1 MKPLYAKTSRYIIRQ
16 EFRQECSGMIA
27 ERALKTL
34 EYDKVREQVASFC
47 TSSLGK
53 NAIEQLIP
61 ETDYEKVQ
69 ELLEEMDE
77 GLSILRV
84 KGNVPMGG
92 IFDVRPSAKRA
103 QIGGILSPME
113 LMEIAS
119 TIRASRIL
127 RNFIEDLEGEG
138 EIKIP
143 HFTERK
149 EQMPVLTPLQREIND
164 CIDENGTV
172 LDSAS
177 TALRSIRQSLRSE
190 ESKVR
195 QKLESLTRGSNAGK
209 MLSDAIVT
217 IRNDRYV
224 LPVKQEYRTHY
235 GGIVHDQSSSG
246 QTLFIEPEA
255 VVQANNEIQR
265 LKVKEKAEI
274 ERILQMLSAKVQ
286 EVAHDLFIL
295 VSILGDIDVILAKGK
310 YGQANK
316 CTKPTMNKEG
326 YIRLVRARHPL
337 ISREDAVPNTIE
349 FGKDI
354 TAIVIT
360 GPNTGGKTV
369 TLKTVGLCTLMAQSG
384 LPVPA
389 LDGSELA
396 VFDQLFAD
404 IGDEQSI
411 EQSLS
416 TFSSHMVNIVDILS
430 KFDSNSLVLFDELG
444 AGTDPQEGAAL
455 AISILDEAVGRGA
468 RVMATTH
475 YPELKAYGYNRPGV
489 VNASVEFDIETL
501 SPTYRLLIGVPGR
514 SNAFEIS
521 KRLGLQDSIIDQ
533 AKSYTGSDRHEVE
546 SMIASLE
553 ESRRRSEREADE
565 AHALLEEAQ
574 NLRDELEERLKTYDE
589 KKENLEKKAKDK
601 AHKIVDEAKKEAEE
615 VIAELRKMRENASKV
630 VKEHELIDAKKRLD
644 EAAPV
649 ENKVLKK
656 QAQIRERANNLKA
669 GDEVKVLSYGQKG
682 TLLEKVSD
690 HEWVVQIGILKMK
703 LEDSDLQYVKPEKEK
718 QTAIMTNVR
727 NRNSHVKLELDL
739 RGERYEDAILKTEKY
754 IDDALLANYSRVSII
769 HGKGTGALRQGI
781 QSFLKGHKRVKSF
794 RFGEAGEGGFGVTVV
809 ELK

>member
-1 MKPLYAKTSRYIIRQ
+1 
-16 EFRQECSGMIA
+16 MI
-27 ERALKTL
+27 EQRALKTL
-34 EYDKVREQVASFC
+34 EFHKVREQVAAFC
-47 TSSLGK
+47 TNSIGK
-53 NAIEQLIP
+53 QAIDELVP
-61 ETDYEKVQ
+61 ETDFDTVV

-77 GLSILRV
+77 GLAILRV
-84 KGNVPMGG
+84 KGNVPLGG
-92 IFDVRPSAKRA
+92 IFDVRPHARRS
-103 QIGGILSPME
+103 QIGGMLSPME

-127 RNFIEDLEGEG
+127 RNFIEDIESENTI
-138 EIKIP
+138 EIP
-143 HFTERK
+143 HFIERK
-149 EQMPVLTPLQREIND
+149 EQMPVLTALQHEIND
-164 CIDENGTV
+164 CIDDNGTV

-177 TALRSIRQSLRSE
+177 PALRSIRQSLRSE

-195 QKLESLTRGSNAGK
+195 QKLESLTRGSNATK
-209 MLSDAIVT
+209 MLSDAIIT
-217 IRNDRYV
+217 IRNDRFV
-224 LPVKQEYRTHY
+224 IPVKQEYRSHY
-235 GGIVHDQSSSG
+235 GGIVHDQSASG
-246 QTLFIEPEA
+246 QTLFIEPDA
-255 VVQANNEIQR
+255 VIQANNEVQR

-274 ERILQMLSAKVQ
+274 ERILSELTLKVQ
-286 EVAHDLFIL
+286 EVGHELFVL
-295 VSILGDIDVILAKGK
+295 VQLLGELDVILAKGK

-316 CTKPTMNKEG
+316 CTMPKMNKEG
-326 YIRLVRARHPL
+326 YTRLVRARHPL
-337 ISREDAVPNTIE
+337 LPIEEAVANTIE
-349 FGKDI
+349 FGRDV

-369 TLKTVGLCTLMAQSG
+369 TLKTVGLCTIMAQCG

-396 VFDQLFAD
+396 VFDQIFAD

-430 KFDSNSLVLFDELG
+430 KFNEKSLILFDELG

-455 AISILDEAVGRGA
+455 AIAILDETVDRGA
-468 RVMATTH
+468 RVMATSH
-475 YPELKAYGYNRPGV
+475 YPELKAYGYNRPSV

-521 KRLGLQDSIIDQ
+521 KRLGLSSNVIDH
-533 AKSYTGSDRHEVE
+533 AKSFTGTDRHEVE

-553 ESRRRSEREADE
+553 ESRLRSEREADE
-565 AHALLEEAQ
+565 AHLLLEDAQ
-574 NLRDELEERLKTYDE
+574 KIRAELEERLRIYDE

-601 AHKIVDEAKKEAEE
+601 ARKIVDDAKKEAEAI
-615 VIAELRKMRENASKV
+615 IAELRKMKENAALS

-644 EAAPV
+644 NAAPIDN
-649 ENKVLKK
+649 NKVLQK
-656 QAQIRERANNLKA
+656 AVAARERKQNLQV

-682 TLLEKVSD
+682 TLLQKAGN
-690 HEWVVQIGILKMK
+690 EWVVQIGILKMK
-703 LEDSDLQYVKPEKEK
+703 LPESDLEYVKPEKE
-718 QTAIMTNVR
+718 QATRPMMNVK
-727 NRNSHVKLELDL
+727 NRNSIVKLELDL
-739 RGERYEDAILKTEKY
+739 RGERYEEALIRTEKY
-754 IDDALLANYSRVSII
+754 LDDALLANYPRVSII

-781 QSFLKGHKRVKSF
+781 QNFLKNHKRVKSY
-794 RFGEAGEGGFGVTVV
+794 RYGEAGEGGFGVTVV

>member
-1 MKPLYAKTSRYIIRQ
+1 
-16 EFRQECSGMIA
+16 MIA

-34 EYDKVREQVASFC
+34 EFDKVRQQVASFC
-47 TSSLGK
+47 TSSIGK
-53 NAIEQLIP
+53 SAIEELVP
-61 ETDYEKVQ
+61 ETDFDTVVA
-69 ELLEEMDE
+69 LLEEMDE

-92 IFDVRPSAKRA
+92 IFDVRPHAKRA
-103 QIGGILSPME
+103 QIGGMLSPME

-127 RNFIEDLEGEG
+127 RNFLEDIESEEA
-138 EIKIP
+138 IQIP
-143 HFTERK
+143 HFLERK
-149 EQMPVLTPLQREIND
+149 EQIPVLTALQHEIND
-164 CIDENGTV
+164 CIDENGGV

-177 TALRSIRQSLRSE
+177 PALRSIRQSLRAE
-190 ESKVR
+190 EAKVR
-195 QKLESLTRGSNAGK
+195 QKLESLIRGSNAAK
-209 MLSDAIVT
+209 MLSDAIIT
-217 IRNDRYV
+217 IRNDRFV
-224 LPVKQEYRTHY
+224 IPVKQEYRGHY

-246 QTLFIEPEA
+246 QTLFIEPDA
-255 VVQANNEIQR
+255 VVQANNEVQR
-265 LKVKEKAEI
+265 LKVKEQAEI
-274 ERILQMLSAKVQ
+274 ERILLELSAKVQ
-286 EVAHDLFIL
+286 EVAHDLFVL
-295 VSILGDIDVILAKGK
+295 VGLLGEIDVILAKGK

-316 CTKPTMNKEG
+316 CTMPKMNKEG
-326 YIRLVRARHPL
+326 YTRLVRARHPL
-337 ISREDAVPNTIE
+337 LPIEEAVPNTIE
-349 FGKDI
+349 FGREI

-369 TLKTVGLCTLMAQSG
+369 TLKTVGLCTIMAQSG

-396 VFDQLFAD
+396 VFEQIFAD

-430 KFDSNSLVLFDELG
+430 KFDDRSLVLFDELG

-455 AISILDEAVGRGA
+455 AISILDEVVGYGA

-475 YPELKAYGYNRPGV
+475 YPELKAYGYNRPSV

-521 KRLGLQDSIIDQ
+521 KRLGLGEHIITQ
-533 AKSYTGSDRHEVE
+533 AKSFTGTDRHEVE

-553 ESRRRSEREADE
+553 KSRLQSEREAEE
-565 AHALLEEAQ
+565 AHELLEEAEQ
-574 NLRDELEERLKTYDE
+574 LKAQLEERIRVYDE
-589 KKENLEKKAKDK
+589 KKDNLEKKAKDK
-601 AHKIVDEAKKEAEE
+601 ARRIIDEAKDEAEK
-615 VIAELRKMRENASKV
+615 IISELREMQKNASRI
-630 VKEHELIDAKKRLD
+630 VKEHELIDAKKRLE
-644 EAAPV
+644 EATPKE

-656 QAQIRERANNLKA
+656 AVAERERAQNLKA

-682 TLLEKVSD
+682 TILEKAGD

-703 LEDSDLQYVKPEKEK
+703 LDESDLQYLKPEKE
-718 QTAIMTNVR
+718 QPTRTMANVK

-739 RGERYEDAILKTEKY
+739 RGERYEDALLRTEKY
-754 IDDALLANYSRVSII
+754 LDDALLANYHRVSII

-781 QSFLKGHKRVKSF
+781 QQYLKTHKRVKSF
-794 RFGEAGEGGFGVTVV
+794 RYGEAGEGGFGVTVV

>member
-1 MKPLYAKTSRYIIRQ
+1 
-16 EFRQECSGMIA
+16 MIA
-27 ERALKTL
+27 ERALRTL
-34 EYDKVREQVASFC
+34 EYDKVREQVAKFC

-53 NAIEQLIP
+53 SAIEQLIP
-61 ETDYEKVQ
+61 ETDFDRVV

-77 GLSILRV
+77 GLSILRI

-92 IFDVRPSAKRA
+92 IFDVRPQSKRA
-103 QIGGILSPME
+103 QIGGMLSPVE

-127 RNFIEDLEGEG
+127 RNFIDDIEQEDT
-138 EIKIP
+138 ITIP
-143 HFTERK
+143 HFVERK
-149 EQMPVLTPLQREIND
+149 EQMPILTALQREIND
-164 CIDENGTV
+164 CIDDNGAV

-177 TALRSIRQSLRSE
+177 TTLRSIRQSLRAE
-190 ESKVR
+190 EAKVR
-195 QKLESLTRGSNAGK
+195 QKLESFTRGSNATK

-217 IRNDRYV
+217 IRNDRFV
-224 LPVKQEYRTHY
+224 IPVKQEYRAHY

-246 QTLFIEPEA
+246 QTLFIEPES

-274 ERILQMLSAKVQ
+274 ERILLELSAKVQ
-286 EVAHDLFIL
+286 EVAHDLFVL
-295 VSILGDIDVILAKGK
+295 VQILGDIDVILAKGK
-310 YGQANK
+310 FGQANK
-316 CTKPTMNKEG
+316 CTKPKMNQEG

-337 ISREDAVPNTIE
+337 ISIEDAVPNTIE
-349 FGKDI
+349 FGRDI

-369 TLKTVGLCTLMAQSG
+369 TLKTVGLCTLMAQAG

-416 TFSSHMVNIVDILS
+416 TFSSHMVNIVDILG
-430 KFDSNSLVLFDELG
+430 KFDARSLVLFDELG

-455 AISILDEAVGRGA
+455 AISILDEVVGRGA

-521 KRLGLQDSIIDQ
+521 KRLGLKDSIIQQ
-533 AKSYTGSDRHEVE
+533 ARGFTGSDRHEVE

-553 ESRRRSEREADE
+553 ESRRRSEREAEE
-565 AHALLEEAQ
+565 AHVLLEEAQ
-574 NLRDELEERLKTYDE
+574 KLREQLEERLRTYDE
-589 KKENLEKKAKDK
+589 KKDALEKKAKEK
-601 AHKIVDEAKKEAEE
+601 ARKIVEEAKAESE
-615 VIAELRKMRENASKV
+615 KVIAELREMRANASKI
-630 VKEHELIDAKKRLD
+630 VKEHELIEAKKKLD
-644 EAAPV
+644 AVSPE
-649 ENKVLKK
+649 ENPVLKK
-656 QAQIRERANNLKA
+656 QVQIRERAQNLKP
-669 GDEVKVLSYGQKG
+669 GDEVRVLSYGQKG
-682 TLLEKVSD
+682 TLVEKASGN
-690 HEWVVQIGILKMK
+690 EWVVQIGILKMK
-703 LEDSDLQYVKPEKEK
+703 LDESDLQYVKPEKEK
-718 QTAIMTNVR
+718 QTVVMTNVK
-727 NRNSHVKLELDL
+727 NRSSHVKLELDL
-739 RGERYEDAILKTEKY
+739 RGERYEEAILKTEKY
-754 IDDALLANYSRVSII
+754 IDDALLANYPRVSII

-781 QSFLKGHKRVKSF
+781 QNYLKGHKRVKSY
-794 RFGEAGEGGFGVTVV
+794 RYGEAGEGGFGVTVV

>member
-1 MKPLYAKTSRYIIRQ
+1 
-16 EFRQECSGMIA
+16 MIA
-27 ERALKTL
+27 ERAMRTL
-34 EYDKVREQVASFC
+34 EFDKVKQQVAKYC
-47 TSSLGK
+47 TSSIGQQ
-53 NAIEQLIP
+53 AIEELLP
-61 ETDYEKVQ
+61 ETDFDTVVS
-69 ELLEEMDE
+69 LLEEMDE

-84 KGNVPMGG
+84 KGSVPMGG
-92 IFDVRPSAKRA
+92 IFDIRPHAKRA
-103 QIGGILSPME
+103 QIGGMLSPME
-113 LMEIAS
+113 LMEISS

-127 RNFIEDLEGEG
+127 RNFIEDIEAEE
-138 EIKIP
+138 EIVIS
-143 HFTERK
+143 HFVERK
-149 EQMPVLTPLQREIND
+149 EQMPVLTGLQHEIND
-164 CIDENGTV
+164 CIDENGAV

-195 QKLESLTRGSNAGK
+195 SKLESLIRGSNAAK
-209 MLSDAIVT
+209 MLSDAIIT
-217 IRNDRYV
+217 MRNDRFV
-224 LPVKQEYRTHY
+224 IPVKQEYRSHY

-246 QTLFIEPEA
+246 QTLFIEPDV
-255 VVQANNEIQR
+255 VVQANNEVQR
-265 LKVKEKAEI
+265 LKIKEQAEI
-274 ERILQMLSAKVQ
+274 ERILSVLSGKVM
-286 EVAHDLFIL
+286 EVAHELFIL
-295 VSILGDIDVILAKGK
+295 VGLLGEIDVILAKGK
-310 YGQANK
+310 FGQANK
-316 CTKPTMNKEG
+316 CTMPKMNKDG

-337 ISREDAVPNTIE
+337 LSIEEAVANTIE
-349 FGKDI
+349 FGRDY

-369 TLKTVGLCTLMAQSG
+369 TLKTVGLCTIMAQCG

-396 VFDQLFAD
+396 VFGQIFAD

-416 TFSSHMVNIVDILS
+416 TFSSHMVNIVDILA
-430 KFDSNSLVLFDELG
+430 KFDEHSLVLFDELG

-455 AISILDEAVGRGA
+455 AISILDEVVGRGA

-475 YPELKAYGYNRPGV
+475 YPELKAYGYNRPQV

-521 KRLGLQDSIIDQ
+521 KRLGLSETVITQ
-533 AKSYTGSDRHEVE
+533 AKTFTGTDRHEVE

-553 ESRRRSEREADE
+553 ESRLKSERDADE
-565 AHALLEEAQ
+565 AYGLLQEAEYLQ
-574 NLRDELEERLKTYDE
+574 SQLEERVKTFDE
-589 KKENLEKKAKDK
+589 KKEALEKKAKDR
-601 AHKIVDEAKKEAEE
+601 ARKIVDEAKAEAEK
-615 VIAELRKMRENASKV
+615 IIQELKEMKKNAASL
-630 VKEHELIDAKKRLD
+630 VKEHELIDARKRLD
-644 EAAPV
+644 QAAPA

-656 QAQIRERANNLKA
+656 AVEVRERQQNLQI

-682 TLLEKVSD
+682 VLIEKVGTG
-690 HEWVVQIGILKMK
+690 EWVVQIGILKMK
-703 LEDSDLQYVKPEKEK
+703 LPSSDLQYLKPEKEPVQK
-718 QTAIMTNVR
+718 AVMNVR

-739 RGERYEDAILKTEKY
+739 RGERFEDAIARTEKY
-754 IDDALLANYSRVSII
+754 LDDALLVNYPRVSII

-781 QSFLKGHKRVKSF
+781 QQLLKGHKRVKSF
-794 RFGEAGEGGFGVTVV
+794 RYGEAGEGGFGVTVV